1 MYTEVEE
8 GKGANTVTSLI
19 MKYLLD
25 QGLPDGRKQYE
36 LTIII
41 DNCTSK
47 NKNNYAIRLATY
59 LTMENYF
66 EIVCIIFLVD
76 GHTKN
81 NHWMSIVWSY
91 QYCYLWWGFV
101 EINHDSTSTTYS
113 FIVETQMFYK
123 KYLGLR
129 DIKVVG
135 LRENYAHS
143 IDKKYHKEMC
153 PIPLLDVWIKLR

>member
-81 NHWMSIVWSY
+81 NH
-91 QYCYLWWGFV
+91 
-101 EINHDSTSTTYS
+101 
-113 FIVETQMFYK
+113 
-123 KYLGLR
+123 
-129 DIKVVG
+129 
-135 LRENYAHS
+135 
-143 IDKKYHKEMC
+143 
-153 PIPLLDVWIKLR
+153 